1 MLHAISAVLGICCPY
16 GQVRLDKS
24 SRLVLAQ
31 PTADDRHMVLSL
43 DDDSTGSPGAVTVH
57 DEAMTGV
64 QRTVVWAAVLSVG
77 VVVVGLGIFV
87 GVTRLDDADK
97 WGSVV
102 GALVAVLGLP
112 LAGYGVVLARRP
124 SSAAGRQSVTGS
136 VIGGGV
142 TQVGQV
148 RGNVRIGG
156 TAWPLP
162 TAAAPP
168 GAVPGSGTAGP
179 GEPASQAVTG
189 AWTAGPVQQVNDVG
203 GDVDIDR

>member
-1 MLHAISAVLGICCPY
+1 M
-16 GQVRLDKS
+16 
-24 SRLVLAQ
+24 
-31 PTADDRHMVLSL
+31 
-43 DDDSTGSPGAVTVH
+43 
-57 DEAMTGV
+57 
-64 QRTVVWAAVLSVG
+64 WAAVLSVG
-77 VVVVGLGIFV
+77 VLLVGLGVFV

-112 LAGYGVVLARRP
+112 LTVYGVVLARRP
-124 SSAAGRQSVTGS
+124 SSATGGQSVTSS

-142 TQVGQV
+142 TQVREV

-156 TAWPLP
+156 TAWPVP
-162 TAAAPP
+162 IPAGPP
-168 GAVPGSGTAGP
+168 AAVPGPGTAGP

-203 GDVDIDR
+203 GDADIDR